1 MADMVLVYNPMTTPA
16 VYGDGQTL
24 GGMEWL
30 EVSVRYVDELVEGG
44 CILVPEEGTPP
55 VDTDP
60 SLADDV
66 FLASDE
72 VSSEPDE
79 EGAGD
84 SDDPATEDGTD
95 TISKPRRRKSQPE
108 KE

>member
-1 MADMVLVYNPMTTPA
+1 MQTVLVYNPTTTPA

-30 EVSVRYVDELVEGG
+30 EVGVRYVDELLEGG
-44 CILVPEEGTPP
+44 CILVPDEGTPP
-55 VDTDP
+55 VDSDA

-72 VSSEPDE
+72 VPSDPEDTVAE
-79 EGAGD
+79 E
-84 SDDPATEDGTD
+84 SDDPVTD
-95 TISKPRRRKSQPE
+95 DEPATISKPRRRKSPSE